1 MPILRAMSNR
11 PGTFRTTL
19 EYNCALSR
27 YLLGDDLADH
37 LSIPPT
43 RFWTNIKLHLTLFS
57 HRVPVYFSK
66 YYPRRG
72 WTDKRREMIR
82 EALIRVTR
90 WNLGMRKTTFRPR
103 NAYGFSSS
111 EGADLSKGGVK
122 GENGSE
128 AGGEMAEGVVEEEKI
143 EPDYEGGRRLVKS
156 FRNVWL
162 EMVGVLGLGV
172 MVCGV
177 AGWAGVQWCLQ
188 R

>member
-11 PGTFRTTL
+11 PGAFHTTL

-27 YLLGDDLADH
+27 YLLGDELADH

-43 RFWTNIKLHLTLFS
+43 SLWTNIKLHLTLLS

-72 WTDKRREMIR
+72 WTDERRDMIR

-103 NAYGFSSS
+103 QPY
-111 EGADLSKGGVK
+111 DLSSP
-122 GENGSE
+122 EDT
-128 AGGEMAEGVVEEEKI
+128 GGEIAEGVVEEEKVK
-143 EPDYEGGRRLVKS
+143 PDYEGGRKLMKS

-162 EMVGVLGLGV
+162 EMIGVLGLGV
-172 MVCGV
+172 VVCGV
-177 AGWAGVQWCLQ
+177 VGWAGIRYYFQ
-188 R
+188 RW